1 MEQRTLGKSAIR
13 VSRLGLGTATFGR
26 EISEE
31 ESFRILDYSF
41 EKGIRLI
48 DTAEAYGGGQ
58 ARDYRKNHL
67 GVDDVREVSG
77 EMHSAEKIVGRWLK
91 ARGVRNE
98 TVLLTKVTTNHTRDH
113 VREALE
119 ASLERLQTDFTDLYL
134 YHSYD
139 AKTPAAEAVASM
151 QAVLATGRV
160 KAGGVSNYTG
170 AQLAAALEAGRAFE
184 VIESNYN
191 LAIRDIESDVLP
203 LCARESVGVITYS
216 PLGAGFLMGKYT
228 PDRGSLPKGTR
239 FDVIPGHCDVYFSDT
254 NFRRVEKLKELS
266 DRTGVPVAHLA
277 TSWVLQ
283 NPQVDS
289 VLIGARTIAHVETAL
304 AAAALT
310 FEPGWM
316 AEIRAWD

>member
-77 EMHSAEKIVGRWLK
+77 EMHSSEKIVGRWMK
-91 ARGVRNE
+91 ARGVRSE
-98 TVLLTKVTTNHTRDH
+98 IVLLTKVTTNHTRDH
-113 VREALE
+113 VSEALA

-139 AKTPAAEAVASM
+139 AKTPAAEAVAAM

-170 AQLAAALEAGRAFE
+170 AQLETALAAGRAFE

-191 LAIRDIESDVLP
+191 LAIRDIEIDVLP

-228 PDRGSLPKGTR
+228 PDRGALPKGTR
-239 FDVIPGHCDVYFSDT
+239 FDVIPGHCDVYFSET
-254 NFRRVEKLKELS
+254 NFRRVEKLKALS
-266 DRTGVPVAHLA
+266 ERTGVPVPHLA

-304 AAAALT
+304 ASAALE
-310 FEPGWM
+310 FEPGWL